1 MITNQAIKLNTDK
14 ESKTQ
19 EKVNTQQQFNK
30 SNDLLSL
37 INNKLGLSYAIHIK

>member
-1 MITNQAIKLNTDK
+1 MITNEAIKLYTYK

-19 EKVNTQQQFNK
+19 EKNNTQQQFNK

-37 INNKLGLSYAIHIK
+37 INDKLGLRYAIHIK